1 MEKLTDSER
10 IELNKSNLR
19 RTIDEIQDQ
28 ASSVLLLNLQW
39 KDVEKVLDSAQ
50 SSVEERLKEVISKEH
65 EMNER
70 ANRLEKEI
78 ERKEKLVKDQ
88 FETLKVKE
96 EELGRQ
102 FRDLE
107 LGNKFYEER
116 LREVEL
122 KQKQLEELKL
132 KEEEFVSKEKAF
144 EKRCRVF
151 ELEKKELERR
161 RKDLEFSVKHCK
173 EVKLMEKSVKD
184 KLLEVGVKEKYLE
197 KCMSEYE
204 LKEKQFGLKK
214 KRFGEHCVQF
224 EMEERD
230 FKERRRDLEVNVK
243 QYEQLYKRLGVTEK
257 WVQKQLGVIERK
269 EEEFELRER
278 DLRQRRRDFEF
289 SQNCLQK
296 DLKDLKFKSEQFE
309 ERFREATLMENSL
322 KTRFQELKEKEEQFR
337 LKMNHFE
344 QRSRDFAKKET
355 SLEKGYQDLEAKQKH
370 NEECLRKIKLKEKQK
385 EESSEELARKHKL
398 QFEDL
403 EYKVKQHDQRF
414 MELKLKEKLVNDQFE
429 QIEDKEQQLR
439 SKEKQFE
446 QCLKEYEL
454 KETCLELR
462 YQEIEA
468 KEKHYDECLRK
479 VELRE
484 KEIEERSA
492 KHKKKHEQQS
502 HDLEFNVKKCEE
514 RFKDLEAREKKLA
527 EWSKELERNSL
538 ASALHPQVKVNEA
551 AGSLLAKYS
560 VDHSSPAHL
569 RFCVSM
575 DGKDLQMFLNGRW
588 KEHGS
593 IGNEIA
599 MALKLS
605 GDPAKLVLDA
615 MEGFYPPHLSKGDI
629 DFDGDVARRSCI
641 LLLEQLMKFSPEI
654 KPNVRKEAV
663 KLAFDWITKLRVE
676 SGHELEVLGFLWLLA
691 SFQLGDAF
699 DTDELVNFLV
709 FVAQHIQ
716 TPELFKVL
724 GLGDKITGFIRTL
737 VEKKQHMEA
746 IRFIYAFEQV
756 NEFPPVPVL
765 KDFINHSKVEAKR
778 IFRKGKNT
786 PEARNEANIK
796 RIADARAVVQCIED
810 HKLEYDYL
818 PHKLKSLKN
827 LIAFLEKENASRSLT
842 SPEANPA
849 LCTAP
854 VTQIPSQQDV
864 GVKGPQEF
872 IATEISGAAP
882 IGATATVSSKKMAS
896 KHLKRSK
903 QAMPREPGTSR
914 NANKN
919 RWGKSVEESDESW
932 EIGSETETE
941 TEDTLGQEDW
951 GNNSGLSS
959 KANAGH
965 SPRRSSRKKH
975 HIYDEKLLIDD
986 DACVS
991 SPCKRFKVAAAPKT
1005 KEEKVGDHGTKK
1017 DSSVGRTV
1025 KNGESRGKEE
1035 ETVKKTHKVSAANCG
1050 SESGAENP
1058 SPEVIEYPDPQFS
1071 DFESQRAESGFAV
1084 NQVWAMYDPLDGMP
1098 RFYGRIKKVFNPGF
1112 NLRITWLEAD
1122 PDEENEQNWVDLDLP
1137 VSCGYYRNGF
1147 TETCVD
1153 RLVFSHRIDPIKKFS
1168 KCFFVYP
1175 KKGETWAL
1183 FKDWDIKWASN
1194 PENRKRSYE
1203 YDFVEVV
1210 TDFDDV
1216 IGVKVA
1222 HLGKVKGFI
1231 SIFRQTAR
1239 YGVISFYVSSQEL
1252 YRFSHQVPSFRMSG
1266 NEREDVPVGSIELD
1280 PAALPTNLDELLD
1293 PAEDMQM
1300 E

>member
-1 MEKLTDSER
+1 KLTDSER

-50 SSVEERLKEVISKEH
+50 SSVEERLKEVVSKEH

-144 EKRCRVF
+144 EKRCRES

-173 EVKLMEKSVKD
+173 EVKLMEKLVKD
-184 KLLEVGVKEKYLE
+184 KLLEVWVKEKYLE

-446 QCLKEYEL
+446 QCLKEFEL

-484 KEIEERSA
+484 KEIEEISA
-492 KHKKKHEQQS
+492 KRKRKHEQQS
-502 HDLEFNVKKCEE
+502 RDLEFNVKKCEE

-551 AGSLLAKYS
+551 AGSLLAKCS
-560 VDHSSPAHL
+560 IDHSSPAHL

-615 MEGFYPPHLSKGDI
+615 MEGFYPPHLSKGDR
-629 DFDGDVARRSCI
+629 DFEGDVARRSCI
-641 LLLEQLMKFSPEI
+641 LLLEQLMKLSPEI

-778 IFRKGKNT
+778 IFRKGKKT
-786 PEARNEANIK
+786 PEARNEANTK

-810 HKLEYDYL
+810 HKLEYEYL

-864 GVKGPQEF
+864 GVKGPREF

-919 RWGKSVEESDESW
+919 RWWNSVEESDESW
-932 EIGSETETE
+932 EIGSETEPE

-1035 ETVKKTHKVSAANCG
+1035 ETVKKNHKVSAANSG

-1098 RFYGRIKKVFNPGF
+1098 RFYARIKKVFNPGF

-1183 FKDWDIKWASN
+1183 FKDWDIKWALN

-1203 YDFVEVV
+1203 YDIVEVV

>member
-50 SSVEERLKEVISKEH
+50 SSVEERRKEVISKEH

-70 ANRLEKEI
+70 ANRFEKEI

-144 EKRCRVF
+144 EKRCREF

-184 KLLEVGVKEKYLE
+184 KLREVGVKEKYLE

-224 EMEERD
+224 EMEERA
-230 FKERRRDLEVNVK
+230 FKERRRDLEVNIK

-269 EEEFELRER
+269 EEEFGLRER
-278 DLRQRRRDFEF
+278 DLRQRRRDLSFH
-289 SQNCLQK
+289 
-296 DLKDLKFKSEQFE
+296 
-309 ERFREATLMENSL
+309 RI
-322 KTRFQELKEKEEQFR
+322 ELKEKEEQFR

-355 SLEKGYQDLEAKQKH
+355 SLEKGSQDLEAKQKH

-385 EESSEELARKHKL
+385 EESSGELARKYKL

-429 QIEDKEQQLR
+429 QIKDKEQQLR
-439 SKEKQFE
+439 SKEKHFE
-446 QCLKEYEL
+446 QCLKEFEL

-462 YQEIEA
+462 HQEIEA

-484 KEIEERSA
+484 KEIEEISA
-492 KHKKKHEQQS
+492 EHKRKHEQQS
-502 HDLEFNVKKCEE
+502 RDLEFNVKKREE

-551 AGSLLAKYS
+551 AGSLLAKCS

-588 KEHGS
+588 KEHGL
-593 IGNEIA
+593 IGNEVA

-629 DFDGDVARRSCI
+629 DFEGDVARRSCI
-641 LLLEQLMKFSPEI
+641 LLLEQLMKLSPEI

-663 KLAFDWITKLRVE
+663 KLAFDWITKMKVE

-699 DTDELVNFLV
+699 DADELVNFLV

-724 GLGDKITGFIRTL
+724 GLGDKITGVATWMAYLSGFIRTL

-765 KDFINHSKVEAKR
+765 KDFINHSKIEAKR
-778 IFRKGKNT
+778 IFRKGKKT
-786 PEARNEANIK
+786 PEAR
-796 RIADARAVVQCIED
+796 VC
-810 HKLEYDYL
+810 LYL
-818 PHKLKSLKN
+818 PLFFFKCLLSH
-827 LIAFLEKENASRSLT
+827 LT
-842 SPEANPA
+842 
-849 LCTAP
+849 
-854 VTQIPSQQDV
+854 
-864 GVKGPQEF
+864 
-872 IATEISGAAP
+872 
-882 IGATATVSSKKMAS
+882 
-896 KHLKRSK
+896 
-903 QAMPREPGTSR
+903 
-914 NANKN
+914 
-919 RWGKSVEESDESW
+919 
-932 EIGSETETE
+932 
-941 TEDTLGQEDW
+941 
-951 GNNSGLSS
+951 
-959 KANAGH
+959 
-965 SPRRSSRKKH
+965 
-975 HIYDEKLLIDD
+975 
-986 DACVS
+986 
-991 SPCKRFKVAAAPKT
+991 
-1005 KEEKVGDHGTKK
+1005 
-1017 DSSVGRTV
+1017 
-1025 KNGESRGKEE
+1025 
-1035 ETVKKTHKVSAANCG
+1035 
-1050 SESGAENP
+1050 
-1058 SPEVIEYPDPQFS
+1058 
-1071 DFESQRAESGFAV
+1071 
-1084 NQVWAMYDPLDGMP
+1084 
-1098 RFYGRIKKVFNPGF
+1098 
-1112 NLRITWLEAD
+1112 
-1122 PDEENEQNWVDLDLP
+1122 
-1137 VSCGYYRNGF
+1137 
-1147 TETCVD
+1147 
-1153 RLVFSHRIDPIKKFS
+1153 FSHLI
-1168 KCFFVYP
+1168 
-1175 KKGETWAL
+1175 
-1183 FKDWDIKWASN
+1183 
-1194 PENRKRSYE
+1194 NRM
-1203 YDFVEVV
+1203 
-1210 TDFDDV
+1210 
-1216 IGVKVA
+1216 
-1222 HLGKVKGFI
+1222 
-1231 SIFRQTAR
+1231 RQTPK
-1239 YGVISFYVSSQEL
+1239 E
-1252 YRFSHQVPSFRMSG
+1252 
-1266 NEREDVPVGSIELD
+1266 
-1280 PAALPTNLDELLD
+1280 
-1293 PAEDMQM
+1293 
-1300 E
+1300 

>member
-50 SSVEERLKEVISKEH
+50 SSVEERRKEVISKEH

-70 ANRLEKEI
+70 ANRFEKEI
-78 ERKEKLVKDQ
+78 ESKEKLVKDQ

-144 EKRCRVF
+144 EERCREF

-184 KLLEVGVKEKYLE
+184 KLREVGVKEKYLE

-224 EMEERD
+224 EMEERA
-230 FKERRRDLEVNVK
+230 FKERRRDLEVNIK

-269 EEEFELRER
+269 EEEFGLRER

-289 SQNCLQK
+289 SQNCIQK
-296 DLKDLKFKSEQFE
+296 DLKDLKFKSEQCE
-309 ERFREATLMENSL
+309 ETFREAKLMENSL

-344 QRSRDFAKKET
+344 QRSRDFAKET
-355 SLEKGYQDLEAKQKH
+355 SLEKGSQDLEAKQKH

-385 EESSEELARKHKL
+385 EESSGELARKYKL

-429 QIEDKEQQLR
+429 QIKDKEQQLR
-439 SKEKQFE
+439 SKEKHFE
-446 QCLKEYEL
+446 QCLKEFEL

-462 YQEIEA
+462 HQEIEA

-484 KEIEERSA
+484 KEIEEISA
-492 KHKKKHEQQS
+492 EHKRKHEQQS
-502 HDLEFNVKKCEE
+502 RDLEFNVKKCEE

-538 ASALHPQVKVNEA
+538 ASALHPQVKINEA
-551 AGSLLAKYS
+551 AGSLLAKCS

-588 KEHGS
+588 KEHGL
-593 IGNEIA
+593 IGNEVA

-629 DFDGDVARRSCI
+629 DFEGDVARRSCI
-641 LLLEQLMKFSPEI
+641 LLLEQLMKLSPEI

-663 KLAFDWITKLRVE
+663 KLAFDWITKMKVE

-699 DTDELVNFLV
+699 DADELVNFLV

-765 KDFINHSKVEAKR
+765 KDFINHSKIEAKR
-778 IFRKGKNT
+778 IFRKGKKT
-786 PEARNEANIK
+786 PEARDEANTK

-810 HKLEYDYL
+810 HKLEYEYL
-818 PHKLKSLKN
+818 PHKVKSLKN

-854 VTQIPSQQDV
+854 VTETPSQQDV
-864 GVKGPQEF
+864 GVKRPRAF

-882 IGATATVSSKKMAS
+882 VGATTTVSSKKMAS

-903 QAMPREPGTSR
+903 QAMPKEPGTSR

-919 RWGKSVEESDESW
+919 RWGQSVEESDGSW
-932 EIGSETETE
+932 EIGSETE

-965 SPRRSSRKKH
+965 SPRRSSRKKY

-1025 KNGESRGKEE
+1025 KVGESRGKEE
-1035 ETVKKTHKVSAANCG
+1035 ETVKKTHKVSAANSG

-1058 SPEVIEYPDPQFS
+1058 SPEVVEYPDPQFS

-1084 NQVWAMYDPLDGMP
+1084 NQVWALYDPLDGMP
-1098 RFYGRIKKVFNPGF
+1098 RFYARIKKVFNSGF

-1122 PDEENEQNWVDLDLP
+1122 PDKENEQNWVDLGLP
-1137 VSCGYYRNGF
+1137 VSCGYYSHGF

-1203 YDFVEVV
+1203 YDIVEVV

>member
-50 SSVEERLKEVISKEH
+50 SSVEERRKEVISKEH

-70 ANRLEKEI
+70 ANRFEKEI
-78 ERKEKLVKDQ
+78 ESKEKLVKDQ

-122 KQKQLEELKL
+122 KQKQIEELKL

-144 EKRCRVF
+144 EERYREF

-184 KLLEVGVKEKYLE
+184 KLREVGVKEKYLE

-224 EMEERD
+224 EMEERA
-230 FKERRRDLEVNVK
+230 FKERRRDLEVNIK

-269 EEEFELRER
+269 EEEFGLRER

-289 SQNCLQK
+289 SQNCIQK
-296 DLKDLKFKSEQFE
+296 DLKDLKFKSEQCE
-309 ERFREATLMENSL
+309 ETFREAKLMENSL

-355 SLEKGYQDLEAKQKH
+355 SLEKGSQDLEAKQKH
-370 NEECLRKIKLKEKQK
+370 NEEWLRKIKLKEKQK
-385 EESSEELARKHKL
+385 EESSGELARKYKL

-429 QIEDKEQQLR
+429 QIKDKEQQLR
-439 SKEKQFE
+439 SKEKHFE
-446 QCLKEYEL
+446 QCLKEFEL

-462 YQEIEA
+462 HQEIEA

-484 KEIEERSA
+484 KEIEEISA
-492 KHKKKHEQQS
+492 EHKRKHEQQS
-502 HDLEFNVKKCEE
+502 RDLEFNVKKCEE
-514 RFKDLEAREKKLA
+514 RFKDIEAREKKLA

-551 AGSLLAKYS
+551 AGSLLAKCS

-588 KEHGS
+588 KEHGL
-593 IGNEIA
+593 IGNEVA

-629 DFDGDVARRSCI
+629 DFEGDVARRSCI
-641 LLLEQLMKFSPEI
+641 LLLEQLMKLSPEI

-663 KLAFDWITKLRVE
+663 KLAFDWITKMKVE

-699 DTDELVNFLV
+699 DADELVNFLV

-724 GLGDKITGFIRTL
+724 GLGDKITGLIGVATWMAYLTGFIRTL

-765 KDFINHSKVEAKR
+765 KDFINHSKIEAKR
-778 IFRKGKNT
+778 IFRKGKKT
-786 PEARNEANIK
+786 PEARDEVNTK

-810 HKLEYDYL
+810 HKLEYEYL
-818 PHKLKSLKN
+818 PHKVKSLKN

-854 VTQIPSQQDV
+854 VT
-864 GVKGPQEF
+864 
-872 IATEISGAAP
+872 
-882 IGATATVSSKKMAS
+882 
-896 KHLKRSK
+896 
-903 QAMPREPGTSR
+903 
-914 NANKN
+914 
-919 RWGKSVEESDESW
+919 
-932 EIGSETETE
+932 ETPCCA
-941 TEDTLGQEDW
+941 
-951 GNNSGLSS
+951 
-959 KANAGH
+959 KACE
-965 SPRRSSRKKH
+965 RV
-975 HIYDEKLLIDD
+975 KLL
-986 DACVS
+986 
-991 SPCKRFKVAAAPKT
+991 
-1005 KEEKVGDHGTKK
+1005 
-1017 DSSVGRTV
+1017 
-1025 KNGESRGKEE
+1025 
-1035 ETVKKTHKVSAANCG
+1035 
-1050 SESGAENP
+1050 
-1058 SPEVIEYPDPQFS
+1058 Y
-1071 DFESQRAESGFAV
+1071 
-1084 NQVWAMYDPLDGMP
+1084 
-1098 RFYGRIKKVFNPGF
+1098 
-1112 NLRITWLEAD
+1112 
-1122 PDEENEQNWVDLDLP
+1122 
-1137 VSCGYYRNGF
+1137 
-1147 TETCVD
+1147 
-1153 RLVFSHRIDPIKKFS
+1153 
-1168 KCFFVYP
+1168 
-1175 KKGETWAL
+1175 
-1183 FKDWDIKWASN
+1183 
-1194 PENRKRSYE
+1194 
-1203 YDFVEVV
+1203 
-1210 TDFDDV
+1210 
-1216 IGVKVA
+1216 
-1222 HLGKVKGFI
+1222 
-1231 SIFRQTAR
+1231 
-1239 YGVISFYVSSQEL
+1239 
-1252 YRFSHQVPSFRMSG
+1252 
-1266 NEREDVPVGSIELD
+1266 
-1280 PAALPTNLDELLD
+1280 
-1293 PAEDMQM
+1293 
-1300 E
+1300 

>member
-1 MEKLTDSER
+1 MEKLTDAER
-10 IELNKSNLR
+10 IELSKSNLR
-19 RTIDEIQDQ
+19 RAIDEIQDQ

-50 SSVEERLKEVISKEH
+50 SSVEERRKEVISKEH

-144 EKRCRVF
+144 EKRCREF

-184 KLLEVGVKEKYLE
+184 KLREVGVKEKYLE

-224 EMEERD
+224 EMEERA
-230 FKERRRDLEVNVK
+230 FKERRRDLEVNIK
-243 QYEQLYKRLGVTEK
+243 QYERLYKRLGVTEK

-269 EEEFELRER
+269 EEEFGLRER

-296 DLKDLKFKSEQFE
+296 YLKDLKFKSEQCE
-309 ERFREATLMENSL
+309 ERFREAKLMENTL

-385 EESSEELARKHKL
+385 EESSGELARKYKL

-403 EYKVKQHDQRF
+403 EYKVKHHDQRF

-429 QIEDKEQQLR
+429 QIKDKEQQLR
-439 SKEKQFE
+439 SKEKHFE
-446 QCLKEYEL
+446 QCLKEFEL

-484 KEIEERSA
+484 KEIEEISA
-492 KHKKKHEQQS
+492 EHKRKHEQQS
-502 HDLEFNVKKCEE
+502 RDLEFNVKKCEE
-514 RFKDLEAREKKLA
+514 RFKYLEAREKKLA

-551 AGSLLAKYS
+551 SGSLLAKCS

-588 KEHGS
+588 KEHGL
-593 IGNEIA
+593 IGNEVA

-629 DFDGDVARRSCI
+629 DFEGDVARRSCI
-641 LLLEQLMKFSPEI
+641 LLLEQLMKLSPEI

-663 KLAFDWITKLRVE
+663 KLAFDWITKMRVE
-676 SGHELEVLGFLWLLA
+676 SGHELE
-691 SFQLGDAF
+691 
-699 DTDELVNFLV
+699 
-709 FVAQHIQ
+709 
-716 TPELFKVL
+716 
-724 GLGDKITGFIRTL
+724 
-737 VEKKQHMEA
+737 
-746 IRFIYAFEQV
+746 V

-765 KDFINHSKVEAKR
+765 KDFINHSKIEAKR
-778 IFRKGKNT
+778 IFRKGKKT
-786 PEARNEANIK
+786 PEARNEANTK

-810 HKLEYDYL
+810 HKLEY
-818 PHKLKSLKN
+818 
-827 LIAFLEKENASRSLT
+827 ESLT

-854 VTQIPSQQDV
+854 VTETPSQQDV
-864 GVKGPQEF
+864 GVKRPREF

-882 IGATATVSSKKMAS
+882 IGATTTVSSKKMAS
-896 KHLKRSK
+896 KHRKRSK
-903 QAMPREPGTSR
+903 QALNFIHFFGLASSATRAHVDFQTFISVIYVGLMSLMIIRNTSTCFHHIISVRCVEMPMPNAAMPKEPGTSR

-919 RWGKSVEESDESW
+919 RWGQSVEESDGSW
-932 EIGSETETE
+932 EFGSETETE
-941 TEDTLGQEDW
+941 DTFGQEDW

-1025 KNGESRGKEE
+1025 KVGESRGKEE
-1035 ETVKKTHKVSAANCG
+1035 ETVKKTHKVSAANSG

-1084 NQVWAMYDPLDGMP
+1084 NQVWA
-1098 RFYGRIKKVFNPGF
+1098 I
-1112 NLRITWLEAD
+1112 WLEAD
-1122 PDEENEQNWVDLDLP
+1122 PDEEYEQNWVDLGLP

-1194 PENRKRSYE
+1194 PENLKRSYE
-1203 YDFVEVV
+1203 YDIVEVV

-1252 YRFSHQVPSFRMSG
+1252 YRFSHQVPSLRMSG

>member
-10 IELNKSNLR
+10 SELNKSNLR

-144 EKRCRVF
+144 EKRCREF

-173 EVKLMEKSVKD
+173 EIKLMEKSVKD
-184 KLLEVGVKEKYLE
+184 KLQEVGVKEKYLE

-224 EMEERD
+224 EMEERA
-230 FKERRRDLEVNVK
+230 FKERRRDLEVNIK
-243 QYEQLYKRLGVTEK
+243 KYEQLYKRLGVTEK

-269 EEEFELRER
+269 EEEFGLRER

-289 SQNCLQK
+289 SQNSLQN

-309 ERFREATLMENSL
+309 ERFREAKLMENSL

-337 LKMNHFE
+337 LKMNRFE

-385 EESSEELARKHKL
+385 EESSEELARKYKL
-398 QFEDL
+398 QLEDL

-439 SKEKQFE
+439 SKEKHFE
-446 QCLKEYEL
+446 QCLKEFEL
-454 KETCLELR
+454 KEICLELR

-484 KEIEERSA
+484 KEIVEISA
-492 KHKKKHEQQS
+492 EHKRKHEQRS
-502 HDLEFNVKKCEE
+502 RDLEFNVKKCEE
-514 RFKDLEAREKKLA
+514 QFKDLEAREKKLA

-551 AGSLLAKYS
+551 AGSLLAKCS

-629 DFDGDVARRSCI
+629 DFEGDVARRSCI
-641 LLLEQLMKFSPEI
+641 LLLEQLMKLSAEI

-663 KLAFDWITKLRVE
+663 KLAFDWITKMRVE

-699 DTDELVNFLV
+699 DADELVNFLV

-765 KDFINHSKVEAKR
+765 KDFINHSKIEAKR
-778 IFRKGKNT
+778 IFREGKNT
-786 PEARNEANIK
+786 PEARNEANTK
-796 RIADARAVVQCIED
+796 RIADARAVVQFIED
-810 HKLEYDYL
+810 HKLEYEYL

-827 LIAFLEKENASRSLT
+827 LIAFLEKENASGSLT
-842 SPEANPA
+842 FPEANPA

-854 VTQIPSQQDV
+854 VTETPSQQDV
-864 GVKGPQEF
+864 GVKRPREF
-872 IATEISGAAP
+872 MATEISGAAP
-882 IGATATVSSKKMAS
+882 VGATATVYSKKMAS

-903 QAMPREPGTSR
+903 QAMPKEPGTSR

-941 TEDTLGQEDW
+941 TETETEDTLDQEDW

-1005 KEEKVGDHGTKK
+1005 NEENVGDHGTKK

-1035 ETVKKTHKVSAANCG
+1035 ETVKKTPKVSAANSG

-1084 NQVWAMYDPLDGMP
+1084 NQVWAVYDPLDGMP
-1098 RFYGRIKKVFNPGF
+1098 RFYARIKKRLIQMRKMSKIGLIWVCLF
-1112 NLRITWLEAD
+1112 LVVITALG
-1122 PDEENEQNWVDLDLP
+1122 
-1137 VSCGYYRNGF
+1137 SHRR
-1147 TETCVD
+1147 VD
-1153 RLVFSHRIDPIKKFS
+1153 RPMFSHRIDPIKKFS
-1168 KCFFVYP
+1168 KYFVYP

-1183 FKDWDIKWASN
+1183 FKDWDFKWASN

-1203 YDFVEVV
+1203 YDIVEVV

-1222 HLGKVKGFI
+1222 YLGKVKGFI

-1239 YGVISFYVSSQEL
+1239 YGVISFYVSSREL

>member
-1 MEKLTDSER
+1 R

-50 SSVEERLKEVISKEH
+50 SSVEERLKEVVSKEH

-144 EKRCRVF
+144 EKRCREF

-224 EMEERD
+224 EMEERA

-289 SQNCLQK
+289 SQNSLQK

-322 KTRFQELKEKEEQFR
+322 KTRFQELKDKEEQFR

-355 SLEKGYQDLEAKQKH
+355 SLEKGYRDLEAKQKH

-446 QCLKEYEL
+446 QCLKEFEL

-484 KEIEERSA
+484 KEIEEISA
-492 KHKKKHEQQS
+492 KHKRKHEQQS
-502 HDLEFNVKKCEE
+502 RDLEFNVKKCEE
-514 RFKDLEAREKKLA
+514 RFKDLEAREMKLA

-551 AGSLLAKYS
+551 AGSLLAKCS

-575 DGKDLQMFLNGRW
+575 DGKDLQMFLNERW

-629 DFDGDVARRSCI
+629 DFEGDVARRSCI
-641 LLLEQLMKFSPEI
+641 LLLEQLMKLSPEI

-699 DTDELVNFLV
+699 DADELVNFLV

-746 IRFIYAFEQV
+746 IRFIYAFDQV

-778 IFRKGKNT
+778 IFRKGKKT
-786 PEARNEANIK
+786 PEARNEANTK

-810 HKLEYDYL
+810 HKLEYEYL

-864 GVKGPQEF
+864 GVKGPREF

-932 EIGSETETE
+932 EIGSETE

-1035 ETVKKTHKVSAANCG
+1035 ETVKKTHKVSAANSG

-1098 RFYGRIKKVFNPGF
+1098 RFYARIKKVFNPGF

-1122 PDEENEQNWVDLDLP
+1122 PDEKNEQNWVDLDLP

-1168 KCFFVYP
+1168 KCFFVFP

-1203 YDFVEVV
+1203 YDIVEVV

-1231 SIFRQTAR
+1231 SIFRRTAR

-1266 NEREDVPVGSIELD
+1266 NEREDVPAGSIELD

-1293 PAEDMQM
+1293 PAEDMKM